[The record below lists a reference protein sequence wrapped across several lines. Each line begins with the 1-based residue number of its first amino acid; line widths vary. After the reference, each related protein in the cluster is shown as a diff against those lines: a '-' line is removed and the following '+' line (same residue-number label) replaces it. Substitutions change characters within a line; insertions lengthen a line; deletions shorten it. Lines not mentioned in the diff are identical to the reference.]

1 MNISKND
8 IVKAIGEMN
17 ILDVVDLVAML
28 ENKFNISAQ
37 QPKQQNVEQKNIE
50 SKTEVVK
57 TSFDV
62 VLKNFG
68 ENKIAVIK
76 AIREITNLGLKEA
89 KQMVESAPIKVKENV
104 TEENAKEV
112 KNTLEKCGASVE
124 IN

>member
-8 IVKAIGEMN
+8 IVKAIGEMS
-17 ILDVVDLVAML
+17 ILDVVDLISML
-28 ENKFNISAQ
+28 ESKFNISAQ
-37 QPKQQNVEQKNIE
+37 QQKQQDVEQKSIE
-50 SKTEVVK
+50 PKPEVVK

-62 VLKNFG
+62 TLKNYG

-89 KQMVESAPIKVKENV
+89 KQMVESAPIKVKENI
-104 TEENAKEV
+104 TEENAKEI
-112 KNTLEKCGASVE
+112 KNTLEKCGASAD

>member
-28 ENKFNISAQ
+28 ESKFNISTQ
-37 QPKQQNVEQKNIE
+37 QQKQQNVEQKNIE
-50 SKTEVVK
+50 PKSEAVK

-62 VLKNFG
+62 TLKNFG

-76 AIREITNLGLKEA
+76 VIREITNLGLKEA
-89 KQMVESAPIKVKENV
+89 KQMVESSPIKIKENI
-104 TEENAKEV
+104 TEENAKEI